1 MRILILVLVSLV
13 VGCGSNGAPG
23 ASPEPARQGAA
34 GTGGDVRAQDSTCSS
49 SCPAGPQGPAGE
61 PGVQGT
67 HGEPGPTGPQGQMG
81 AQGEVGPQGPKGDA
95 GPTGAQGSQGQPGPQ
110 GAQGPKGDKGA
121 PGGFDVSKVYL
132 SEPEIGHLNVQTGT
146 SAAIAYCEASE
157 VALSG
162 NCALLTNNPSLSG
175 NRQRLFRSG
184 IVQQGGVW
192 GFECVSAVDAPYV
205 MADVRAQAVCVKP

>member
-1 MRILILVLVSLV
+1 MRTLILVLVSLV

-23 ASPEPARQGAA
+23 ASPEPAHQGVA
-34 GTGGDVRAQDSTCSS
+34 GTGGDVRAQDSACPS
-49 SCPAGPQGPAGE
+49 SCPAGPQGAPGPAGE
-61 PGVQGT
+61 PGAQGPR
-67 HGEPGPTGPQGQMG
+67 GDVGPQGLTGPQGE
-81 AQGEVGPQGPKGDA
+81 AGPQGPKGDA
-95 GPTGAQGSQGQPGPQ
+95 GPAGAPGPQGLPGPQ

-132 SEPEIGHLNVQTGT
+132 TDPEVGHLNVQTGT
-146 SAAIAYCEASE
+146 SAAIAYCEAGE

-162 NCALLTNNPSLSG
+162 NCTLLTNNPSLSG

-184 IVQQGGVW
+184 VVQQGGVW